1 MEFYLPIAEM
11 AANIFIYI
19 GMGAA
24 VGFLSGMFGVGGG
37 FLITPLLILTGIPSE
52 VAVGTGS
59 AQVVASSVS
68 GTISQYRRN
77 NVDFKMGFVLF
88 VGGVIGAFA
97 GVEMVRLLRKIGQ
110 FDFFV
115 SLCYVFFLGSIG
127 LLMLIESVKTLRAV
141 KSGTAP
147 PVSHGRAHDSWIH
160 GLPFK
165 VRFHRSKLYL
175 SVLPPLAIGVFVG
188 LLAAIMGVGGGFVM
202 VPAMIYL
209 LKVPT
214 NVVIGTS
221 LFQIGC
227 VTALTT
233 VLHATSNHNV
243 DIVLAFLLMIGA
255 VTGAEFGAAAGQHLR
270 GEQLRFLL
278 AALVLMV
285 CLRMGYDLV
294 ATPGNTYSLIFGR
307 ETL

>member
-1 MEFYLPIAEM
+1 MEFYLPIAEI
-11 AANIFIYI
+11 AANIFVYI

-37 FLITPLLILTGIPSE
+37 FLITPLLMLTGIPSA

-68 GTISQYRRN
+68 GTISQYKRN

-88 VGGVIGAFA
+88 LGGLVGALA
-97 GVEMVRLLRKIGQ
+97 GVEVVRVLRRAGQ

-115 SLCYVFFLGSIG
+115 SLTYVVFLGTIG
-127 LLMLIESVKTLRAV
+127 ALMLIESINTIRKVRNGAT
-141 KSGTAP
+141 
-147 PVSHGRAHDSWIH
+147 VSRSRKHDSWIY

-175 SVLPPLAIGVFVG
+175 SVLPPLAIGAFVG

-209 LKVPT
+209 LKMPT
-214 NVVIGTS
+214 SVVIGTS

-233 VLHATSNHNV
+233 ILHAITNHNV

-255 VTGAEFGAAAGQHLR
+255 VTGAEFGASAGQRLN

-278 AALVLMV
+278 AGLVLLV
-285 CLRMGYDLV
+285 SARIAWDLV
-294 ATPGNTYSLIFGR
+294 TRPLELYSLIFAR